1 MPNTDKLDEATAR
14 VTEAVTTILA
24 DYDGETK
31 GLVVRGFLGYCLTWM
46 MAAGMDDAAIM
57 ALCSDVLRE
66 MRAIA
71 AKAGTH

>member
-1 MPNTDKLDEATAR
+1 MPNTDKLDEATTR

-24 DYDGETK
+24 DYDAETK
-31 GLVVRGFLGYCLTWM
+31 GLVVRGFLGYCLTWL

-57 ALCSDVLRE
+57 AVCSDVLRE